1 MSTVTVNDAV
11 FEELVL
17 KSDLPVLVDYWAP
30 WCGPCKMIAPI
41 LEEVAKEMSGK
52 ITVAKMNVEEN
63 PVVPSQ
69 YGIRNIPTLIIYKN
83 GEPVSTQVGGV
94 PKQKIV
100 DWINS
105 NL

>member
-69 YGIRNIPTLIIYKN
+69 YGIRNIPTLIIYKK